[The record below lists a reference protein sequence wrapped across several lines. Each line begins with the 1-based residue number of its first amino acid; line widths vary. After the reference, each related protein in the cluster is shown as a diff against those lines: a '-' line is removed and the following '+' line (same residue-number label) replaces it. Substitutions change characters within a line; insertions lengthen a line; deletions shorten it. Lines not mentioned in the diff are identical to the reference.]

1 MIMTER
7 DLKTAPEDLVLPKES
22 IHKADVHADDDD
34 EAPSLEYSES
44 VDDDEEES
52 LLDDEESDADLDE
65 AEGEAG
71 VADVGAPGALSRRR
85 KKVASA
91 ISGKKYRRRDM
102 VNIDGLR
109 PSLAE
114 RIRSDFP
121 DLPANAM
128 ISRTEL
134 ARYRMIYVEELL
146 QQEHGEFT
154 ELDRQVAESI
164 SNQDTIAENTEEEFE
179 EHRTI
184 GEVLSDHLASFG
196 GSWAFLIS
204 FFTVLVIWMGVNI
217 IRGEA
222 SAFDP
227 YPFILLN
234 LVLSCIAAIQA
245 PIIMMSQ
252 KRQEAKDR
260 LRAFNDYR
268 VNLKAELEIR
278 HLHEKMDY
286 LISKQ
291 WQRLAEIQQMQLE
304 IMQER
309 RIKPRKPSSVYDPG
323 QDQP

>member
-1 MIMTER
+1 MMTDR
-7 DLKTAPEDLVLPKES
+7 DLKNAPDDLDPQKAAV
-22 IHKADVHADDDD
+22 HKVNAHADADDD
-34 EAPSLEYSES
+34 ESPSLEYSES
-44 VDDDEEES
+44 VDDDEES

-65 AEGEAG
+65 GEGEAG
-71 VADVGAPGALSRRR
+71 VADLGAPGSIARRR

-179 EHRTI
+179 EHRTL

-204 FFTVLVIWMGVNI
+204 FFTVLVIWMGFNLFQ
-217 IRGEA
+217 GET

-309 RIKPRKPSSVYDPG
+309 RIKPRKPTSAFDPEA
-323 QDQP
+323 

>member
-1 MIMTER
+1 MMTDR
-7 DLKTAPEDLVLPKES
+7 DLKNAPDALDPQKAAVHKVNAHAAADES
-22 IHKADVHADDDD
+22 
-34 EAPSLEYSES
+34 PSLEYSES
-44 VDDDEEES
+44 VDDDEES

-65 AEGEAG
+65 GEGEAG
-71 VADVGAPGALSRRR
+71 VADLGAPGSIARRR

-179 EHRTI
+179 EHRTL

-204 FFTVLVIWMGVNI
+204 FFTVLVIWMGFNLFQ
-217 IRGEA
+217 GET

-309 RIKPRKPSSVYDPG
+309 RIKPRKPTSAFDPEA
-323 QDQP
+323 

>member
-1 MIMTER
+1 MTEH
-7 DLKTAPEDLVLPKES
+7 DLKPSSENLDPAQEALR
-22 IHKADVHADDDD
+22 KAAALADDD
-34 EAPSLEYSES
+34 ESPSLEYSES
-44 VDDDEEES
+44 VDDDDEA
-52 LLDDEESDADLDE
+52 LLDDDESDADL
-65 AEGEAG
+65 EGEG
-71 VADVGAPGALSRRR
+71 ESDVSVAGAPSALSRRR
-85 KKVASA
+85 KKVLSA

-204 FFTVLVIWMGVNI
+204 FFTVLLIWMGFNI
-217 IRGEA
+217 FQGET

-309 RIKPRKPSSVYDPG
+309 RIKPRKPSSAFEPA
-323 QDQP
+323 PE

>member
-1 MIMTER
+1 MTDR
-7 DLKTAPEDLVLPKES
+7 DLKNAPDDLDPQKAAV
-22 IHKADVHADDDD
+22 HKVNAHADDD
-34 EAPSLEYSES
+34 ESPSLEYSES
-44 VDDDEEES
+44 VDDDEES

-65 AEGEAG
+65 GEGEAG
-71 VADVGAPGALSRRR
+71 VADLGAPGSIARRR

-179 EHRTI
+179 EHRTL

-204 FFTVLVIWMGVNI
+204 FFTVLVIWMGFNLYQ
-217 IRGEA
+217 GET

-309 RIKPRKPSSVYDPG
+309 RIKPRKPTSAFDPEA
-323 QDQP
+323 

>member
-1 MIMTER
+1 MTER
-7 DLKTAPEDLVLPKES
+7 DLKTPAEDLDPLKEALHQS
-22 IHKADVHADDDD
+22 VRADDD

-44 VDDDEEES
+44 VDDDEES
-52 LLDDEESDADLDE
+52 LLDDEESDADLDD
-65 AEGEAG
+65 AEGETGA
-71 VADVGAPGALSRRR
+71 ADVGAPGSIARRR

-91 ISGKKYRRRDM
+91 LSGKKYRRREM

-179 EHRTI
+179 EHRTL

-204 FFTVLVIWMGVNI
+204 FFAVLALWMGVNLFK
-217 IRGEA
+217 GEA

-309 RIKPRKPSSVYDPG
+309 RIKPRKPSSSYDPIH
-323 QDQP
+323 DQT

>member
-1 MIMTER
+1 MTER
-7 DLKTAPEDLVLPKES
+7 DLKTAPEDLVLPKEA

-146 QQEHGEFT
+146 QQEHGEFS

-204 FFTVLVIWMGVNI
+204 FFTVLLIWMGFNLF
-217 IRGEA
+217 RGET

-309 RIKPRKPSSVYDPG
+309 RIKPRKPSSGYDPEA
-323 QDQP
+323 

>member
-1 MIMTER
+1 MTER
-7 DLKTAPEDLVLPKES
+7 ELKNSPEDQDRLLAALKKTS
-22 IHKADVHADDDD
+22 LRADDD
-34 EAPSLEYSES
+34 ESPSLEYSES

-52 LLDDEESDADLDE
+52 LLDDDESDADLDE
-65 AEGEAG
+65 GEGEPGA
-71 VADVGAPGALSRRR
+71 AAVGAPGVLARRR
-85 KKVASA
+85 KKVHSA

-146 QQEHGEFT
+146 QQEHGEFS

-204 FFTVLVIWMGVNI
+204 FFTVLVIWMGFNLFQ
-217 IRGEA
+217 GET

-309 RIKPRKPSSVYDPG
+309 RIKPRKPSSAAEPG
-323 QDQP
+323 LE

>member
-1 MIMTER
+1 MTER
-7 DLKTAPEDLVLPKES
+7 DLKTATEVLDPPKEA
-22 IHKADVHADDDD
+22 IHKAGLRADDD

-65 AEGEAG
+65 GEGEAG
-71 VADVGAPGALSRRR
+71 AADLGAPGVLARRR

-91 ISGKKYRRRDM
+91 LSGKKYRRREM

-204 FFTVLVIWMGVNI
+204 FFTVLLIWMGFNLF
-217 IRGEA
+217 RGET

-309 RIKPRKPSSVYDPG
+309 RIKPRKPSSAYDPEA
-323 QDQP
+323 

>member
-1 MIMTER
+1 MTEQ
-7 DLKTAPEDLVLPKES
+7 DLKTPPEDLDPPKETF
-22 IHKADVHADDDD
+22 HKADARADDD

-44 VDDDEEES
+44 VDDDDDEES
-52 LLDDEESDADLDE
+52 LLDDEESDADL
-65 AEGEAG
+65 EGEG
-71 VADVGAPGALSRRR
+71 ESDVAAVGAPGALSRRR

-204 FFTVLVIWMGVNI
+204 FFTVLLIWMGVNL

-222 SAFDP
+222 GAFDP

-309 RIKPRKPSSVYDPG
+309 RIKPRKPSSSFDPG
-323 QDQP
+323 QDQT